1 MDLRLASLH
10 RYPIKSVGG
19 MAADVC
25 TLSDRGLQHDRRWM
39 LVDAEGRF
47 VSQRELPVLAQLH
60 TTVLLDGF
68 RVHDTRDGSHLDL
81 PWTLEASST
90 RMCSVWSDRVRCI
103 PAPREANAWFTER
116 CGSPVELVYQPDGTR
131 RRTDGRYANA
141 LTSLS
146 DGFPYLVVNA
156 ASLRDLNMRGELKQG
171 TAWVPITMDRF
182 RPNLVIDGAAPWA
195 EDDWA
200 SLTVGG
206 LHFDLVKP
214 CARCVIV
221 NTDQATGARHTE
233 PLRTLAT
240 FRTKGNKVLFGVNA
254 VCADE
259 GSLQVGDLVTA
270 LPSAPKP

>member
-1 MDLRLASLH
+1 MELRLASLH
-10 RYPIKSVGG
+10 IHPIKSVGG
-19 MAADVC
+19 MAVNEAR
-25 TLSDRGLQHDRRWM
+25 LSDRGLEHDRRWM

-47 VSQRELPVLAQLH
+47 VTQRELPVMA
-60 TTVLLDGF
+60 LLRTEVVNDSY
-68 RVHDTRDGSHLDL
+68 RVRDVRDGSHLDL
-81 PWTLEASST
+81 PWTVEASSS

-103 PAPREANAWFTER
+103 PAPAGVDAWFSER
-116 CGSPVELVYQPDGTR
+116 CGAAVHLVYQPERTR
-131 RRTDGRYANA
+131 RRADGRYAKA

-156 ASLRDLNMRGELKQG
+156 ASLRDLNERGEQKHG
-171 TAWVPITMDRF
+171 TAWLPVTLDRF

-221 NTDQATGARHTE
+221 NTDQATGARHNE
-233 PLRTLAT
+233 PLRTLAS
-240 FRTKGNKVLFGVNA
+240 FRSKGNKVLFGVNA
-254 VCADE
+254 VCADV